1 MTYDQALEQVRHAI
15 YGKDVREAIAYL
27 FANTKL
33 ADPTLDRYS
42 ANAIQNKAVW
52 AEFQNA
58 YLKIDRIGSVGVAG
72 TVTIGLE
79 DAAGDGITDDTDA
92 LNKALNHSNCVID
105 GGNRRYK
112 YLSIVMENV
121 ENVTVK
127 NVIFWKGQ
135 AFDVKG
141 CKNIRFENC
150 VWDGINNNGDQTIW
164 TFGIR
169 LRERVDAAGNKIWCE
184 NIWIEGCIFQN
195 IWYNPCVNNGRP
207 QDISGAA
214 ILPYS
219 VHNMYI
225 KHNFFTQVKGG
236 ACIHWNTY
244 EKNGYAE
251 ITDNTFYLNAFGGVC
266 MYAVQQ
272 EFPKVKG
279 RVCNNQFIGCGLG
292 YLPQEWFDNIPLPDD
307 MLGQG
312 CAALLGGAVPEATPR
327 KWTFVCENNV
337 FVDCVESSIEG
348 AAWNPCIGNSI
359 TGQGAGQTEENC
371 RKMEEKY
378 HLDYKLKA
386 RAINSANC
394 IYRNYYKGPDGS
406 YPNDDNDPIV
416 FQNNTMGITYVP
428 RQGFIHLQG
437 EFNVPVIF
445 TGNTMRTGQPRDL
458 HTHFLFCN
466 FNAGLRFENND
477 GMGKSPLPIEST
489 TVEQLVTASITSI
502 AALIAWWK
510 NNSFTK
516 EAIAA
521 DAEYDRLRKRNGK

>member
-1 MTYDQALEQVRHAI
+1 MGR
-15 YGKDVREAIAYL
+15 
-27 FANTKL
+27 
-33 ADPTLDRYS
+33 DPWEKACRS
-42 ANAIQNKAVW
+42 AA
-52 AEFQNA
+52 
-58 YLKIDRIGSVGVAG
+58 
-72 TVTIGLE
+72 
-79 DAAGDGITDDTDA
+79 
-92 LNKALNHSNCVID
+92 
-105 GGNRRYK
+105 
-112 YLSIVMENV
+112 
-121 ENVTVK
+121 
-127 NVIFWKGQ
+127 
-135 AFDVKG
+135 
-141 CKNIRFENC
+141 
-150 VWDGINNNGDQTIW
+150 
-164 TFGIR
+164 
-169 LRERVDAAGNKIWCE
+169 
-184 NIWIEGCIFQN
+184 
-195 IWYNPCVNNGRP
+195 
-207 QDISGAA
+207 
-214 ILPYS
+214 
-219 VHNMYI
+219 
-225 KHNFFTQVKGG
+225 HNFFTQVKGA
-236 ACIHWNTY
+236 ACIHWNSY
-244 EKNGYAE
+244 DKNGYAE

-312 CAALLGGAVPEATPR
+312 CAALLGGTVPEATPR

-458 HTHFLFCN
+458 HTHFLF
-466 FNAGLRFENND
+466 L
-477 GMGKSPLPIEST
+477 S
-489 TVEQLVTASITSI
+489 
-502 AALIAWWK
+502 LIH
-510 NNSFTK
+510 
-516 EAIAA
+516 I
-521 DAEYDRLRKRNGK
+521 